1 MKTGGFVFGGD
12 VDGVPGGGENG
23 GFGGD
28 GQYGYY
34 DGWLFKW
41 VGYCSNHNLRDRA

>member
-1 MKTGGFVFGGD
+1 MEARSKGGNVVMKTGGFVFGGD

-34 DGWLFKW
+34 DG
-41 VGYCSNHNLRDRA
+41 